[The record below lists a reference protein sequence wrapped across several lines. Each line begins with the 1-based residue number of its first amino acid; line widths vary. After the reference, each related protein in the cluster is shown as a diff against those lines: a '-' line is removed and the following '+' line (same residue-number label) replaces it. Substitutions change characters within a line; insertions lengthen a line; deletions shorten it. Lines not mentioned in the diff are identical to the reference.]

1 MTVVKKIVCR
11 CEDVTEEEIIDAI
24 KQGYTDIESL
34 KRYTGTVTGPCQ
46 GKTCLSHVIAI
57 LAREL
62 GKGKDEVGVT
72 RQRPPVKPILLGV
85 LAGEAI
91 E

>member
-1 MTVVKKIVCR
+1 MGKKIVCL
-11 CEDVTEEEIIDAI
+11 CEDVAEEEIIDAI
-24 KQGYTDIESL
+24 KQGYNDIESL
-34 KRYTGTVTGPCQ
+34 KRYTGAITGPCQ

-62 GKGKDEVGVT
+62 GKGKDEISVPT
-72 RQRPPVKPILLGV
+72 QRPPVKPIPLRV
-85 LAGEAI
+85 LAGEAS